1 MHFVFS
7 FRIDEWT
14 EGVMSVTSTCCQKCS
29 IIHWMI
35 SIIKP
40 VSLNTQNSYIKMC
53 VFHSSWEEKTVYHIL
68 SLLCIH
74 SSYIVIHILK
84 MVKIANFSLYGIQA
98 TDQLSVFL
106 SLCFSF
112 KIPFTCAPHGD

>member
-1 MHFVFS
+1 
-7 FRIDEWT
+7 
-14 EGVMSVTSTCCQKCS
+14 MSVTSSYCQKCS

-53 VFHSSWEEKTVYHIL
+53 VFHSSLEEKTLFHIL

-74 SSYIVIHILK
+74 NSYIVIHILK
-84 MVKIANFSLYGIQA
+84 MVKIANFSLYGIQE
-98 TDQLSVFL
+98 TDKFSVFL
-106 SLCFSF
+106 PLCFSF
-112 KIPFTCAPHGD
+112 KIPFTCAPNGD